1 MSRPAPALYGLMA
14 EFASAETLLVS
25 ARRTYAE
32 GYREIEAYSPFPVEG
47 LSEAIGFTS
56 NRVPL
61 LTLLGGI
68 LGAAIGYF
76 IQWYYAVIDY
86 PLNVGGRPLNS
97 WPAFILV
104 TFELATLGA
113 ALAAVF
119 GMLLL
124 NGLPR
129 LSHPVFNARDFDLAT
144 RNRFFLGIKANDP
157 LFDGDVTRRFLESL
171 RPLNVAEVGN

>member
-1 MSRPAPALYGLMA
+1 MNRQASALYGLMA
-14 EFASAETLLVS
+14 EFASAEALL
-25 ARRTYAE
+25 AAAHCAYAE

-76 IQWYYAVIDY
+76 IQLYSAVINY
-86 PLNVGGRPLNS
+86 PLNIGGRPLNS
-97 WPAFILV
+97 WPAFLLV
-104 TFELATLGA
+104 SFELGVLGATLA
-113 ALAAVF
+113 TVA

-129 LSHPVFNARDFDLAT
+129 LSHPLFNARDFDLAT
-144 RNRFFLGIKANDP
+144 RNRFFLCIKANDL
-157 LFDGDVTRRFLESL
+157 LFDREATRRFLESL
-171 RPLNVAEVGN
+171 VPLHVAEVER

>member
-14 EFASAETLLVS
+14 EFASAEALLVA
-25 ARRTYAE
+25 ARRTYTE

-47 LSEAIGFTS
+47 LSEAVGFTS

-76 IQWYYAVIDY
+76 IQWYSAVIDY

-104 TFELATLGA
+104 TFELAILGA
-113 ALAAVF
+113 ALAAVA

-129 LSHPVFNARDFDLAT
+129 LSHPVFNARNFDLAT

-157 LFDGDVTRRFLESL
+157 LFDGDATRRFLESL